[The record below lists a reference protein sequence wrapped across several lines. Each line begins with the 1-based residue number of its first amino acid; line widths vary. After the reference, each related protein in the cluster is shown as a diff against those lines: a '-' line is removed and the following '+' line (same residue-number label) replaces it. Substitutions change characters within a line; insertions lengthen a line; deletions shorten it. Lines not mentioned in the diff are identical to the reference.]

1 MLDLYHELQAIIGA
15 LDKRKID
22 YALCG
27 GLAMAVYGAPRATID
42 IDLLVLPEN
51 LQDIRSLVAE
61 LGYNLDALPMNFEGG
76 AIQIHR
82 ISKLDEKAGD
92 LLSLDLILVTPK
104 LSEVWE
110 NRHAVDWESGKISV
124 VSPEGLITMKTL
136 RKSGQDLDDIKKIEE
151 ALGGK
156 SSQDN

>member
-15 LDKRKID
+15 LDERKID

-27 GLAMAVYGAPRATID
+27 GLAMAVYGAPRATVA
-42 IDLLVLPEN
+42 IDLLILPEN

-61 LGYNLDALPMNFEGG
+61 LGYNLDALPMNFDEE

-110 NRHAVDWESGKISV
+110 NRYTVDWESGKISV

>member
-1 MLDLYHELQAIIGA
+1 
-15 LDKRKID
+15 
-22 YALCG
+22 
-27 GLAMAVYGAPRATID
+27 MA
-42 IDLLVLPEN
+42 EN

-61 LGYNLDALPMNFEGG
+61 LGYNLDALPMNFDEG

-92 LLSLDLILVTPK
+92 LLSPDLILVTPK

-110 NRHAVDWESGKISV
+110 NRHTVDWESGKISV

-156 SSQDN
+156 SSQEN